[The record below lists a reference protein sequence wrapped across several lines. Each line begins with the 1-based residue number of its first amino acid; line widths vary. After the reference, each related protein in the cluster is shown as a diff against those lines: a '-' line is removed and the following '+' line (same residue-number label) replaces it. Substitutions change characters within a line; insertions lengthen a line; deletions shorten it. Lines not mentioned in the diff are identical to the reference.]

1 MALVAAD
8 LKDKIKAATEGK
20 TVAAEAMTAMGNAIA
35 DYVKANAEIAFG
47 WIGALTVIPFT
58 PDPVTTPKGKI
69 ISLTFS
75 LTPSM
80 ATTQTDA
87 FLILSS
93 QLILGL
99 TAAMYNITDPGFVTS
114 PGSMATSPT
123 IAIPV
128 VITVS
133 GSDRD
138 SALLQFSD
146 SIINWIKMQI
156 PLGPISGTHAAYTGV
171 GIATGIS

>member
-47 WIGALTVIPFT
+47 WIGALTGI

-75 LTPSM
+75 LTPLM

-133 GSDRD
+133 GPDRD
-138 SALLQFSD
+138 SALIQLSN